1 MATQTGH
8 DTTLSL
14 AAGIA
19 DSVDNFTVNIDG
31 EQVDV
36 TTFDSAKWEEIVASK
51 KDLTISVS
59 GKYQAADD
67 KSIVMIIDELI
78 AGDPIAFIVTNT
90 LAAVGQLQTIS
101 GSVLVA
107 DASISADDG
116 AAVTW
121 TATLQNTGTPTFTN
135 RTV

>member
-1 MATQTGH
+1 
-8 DTTLSL
+8 
-14 AAGIA
+14 
-19 DSVDNFTVNIDG
+19 VDNFTVNIDG

-78 AGDPIAFIVTNT
+78 AGDPIAFVVTNT
-90 LAAVGQLQTIS
+90 LAAVGQLQTIA
-101 GSVLVA
+101 GNVLVA
-107 DASISADDG
+107 DANISADDG
-116 AAVTW
+116 NPVTW

>member
-78 AGDPIAFIVTNT
+78 AGDPIAFIITYS
-90 LAAVGQLQTIS
+90 LAAVSQLQTIA
-101 GSVLVA
+101 GNVLVA
-107 DASISADDG
+107 DANISADDG

-135 RTV
+135 RPS

>member
-78 AGDPIAFIVTNT
+78 AGDPIAFVVTNT
-90 LAAVGQLQTIS
+90 LAAVGQLQTIA
-101 GSVLVA
+101 GNVLVA
-107 DASISADDG
+107 DANISADDG
-116 AAVTW
+116 NPVTW